1 VVVRLSPPPKLT
13 RFGSLD
19 LDGALGAIG

>member
-1 VVVRLSPPPKLT
+1 VRLSPPPKLT

>member
-1 VVVRLSPPPKLT
+1 VVRLSPPPKLT